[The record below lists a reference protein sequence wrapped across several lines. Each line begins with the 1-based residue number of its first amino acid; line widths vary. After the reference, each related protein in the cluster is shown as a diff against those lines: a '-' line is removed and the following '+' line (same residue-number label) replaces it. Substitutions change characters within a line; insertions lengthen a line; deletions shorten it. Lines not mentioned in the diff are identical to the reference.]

1 MPANDRLQMSRPFQ
15 DPSNG
20 PLIAC
25 LQQLRDLRRVAFV
38 LVDTTQN
45 WSFHDRF
52 ITDLQKFMQEHSL
65 RLESIY
71 IRRNNGERY
80 WLGRYTKQMNPR
92 GDLVSWR
99 VDHFILER
107 LEFVD
112 RW

>member
-1 MPANDRLQMSRPFQ
+1 MSRPFQ
-15 DPSNG
+15 DSANS

-38 LVDTTQN
+38 LTQN
-45 WSFHDRF
+45 WSLCDRY
-52 ITDLQKFMQEHSL
+52 ITDLQKFIQDHSL

-71 IRRNNGERY
+71 LRRNNGEGY
-80 WLGRYTKQMNPR
+80 WFRRYTKQINSR
-92 GDLVSWR
+92 GDLLSWR
-99 VDHFILER
+99 ADHFILER

>member
-1 MPANDRLQMSRPFQ
+1 M
-15 DPSNG
+15 NG

-38 LVDTTQN
+38 LVDVTQK
-45 WSFHDRF
+45 WAFYDRF
-52 ITDLQKFMQEHSL
+52 VTDLQKFVQEHSL
-65 RLESIY
+65 QLGIIY
-71 IRRNNGERY
+71 VRRDNREAH
-80 WLGRYTKQMNPR
+80 WFGRYTKQISSR

-99 VDHFILER
+99 VRRYIRER